1 MPTFWLTKA
10 ESYQPVNHR
19 GYNVGNTLQG
29 FDWRMDFMG
38 LLRAV
43 FALAI
48 VLGLILALAYG
59 LKRYAP
65 QLMGRLQAPRGRKR
79 LEVVETLVLDP
90 VRRLVLVRLDDE
102 ERLILLGE
110 GRELAEP
117 PVERKAKAIVAQSLA
132 AVETATP
139 APRPVQAATV
149 TPIAKPKPATAQAVT
164 PRGDASRTELPKPRM
179 YRTAENTAPRA
190 TEEVNDDLF

>member
-1 MPTFWLTKA
+1 MNA
-10 ESYQPVNHR
+10 VE
-19 GYNVGNTLQG
+19 
-29 FDWRMDFMG
+29 

-117 PVERKAKAIVAQSLA
+117 PVERKAKAIVVQSLA
-132 AVETATP
+132 EVAASVP
-139 APRPVQAATV
+139 APAPKPAPVVQPTA
-149 TPIAKPKPATAQAVT
+149 PAKPKLVVPQ
-164 PRGDASRTELPKPRM
+164 PRGDTSRDELPKPRM
-179 YRTAENTAPRA
+179 YRPAERAAPERA
-190 TEEVNDDLF
+190 SEEAADDLF